1 MNRKRIIKFLFIAFI
16 ILIIIFLPYYFK
28 DYFIDFFQIPSSES
42 INEYMD
48 RVLSVIFFICIFCTI
63 SLIVIALES
72 FRHDSFVGKHLEKF
86 NFFILAIALI
96 FTAISSILQFVST
109 TQNSKVIETEQRSK
123 SIDRYFILK
132 EKYDL
137 AIKERGGRQFL
148 EERVKQLELISDLC
162 REDSKLFI
170 DDICFLIEEIGQ
182 DVQPLLYPCFQSIT
196 ILDDNNN
203 ETKKQLMTYL
213 DRSLTRNEQIL
224 LYWLSNSTK
233 GNEQFY
239 QEMVK
244 NNHLQ
249 EAIDFFDSQYAL
261 DDIINSMQKSN
272 FDVYDALK
280 IIPERD
286 NEMELRQKLEQ
297 EFTALYLHGCL
308 IGDRSCL
315 NKDKPHD
322 CVIKVFPKYV
332 ESAQIVLPST
342 IIEDEEEINA
352 KEEYDRKLNFLM
364 DKYWNMYIRDYS
376 FIDARR
382 EYIKQLEISISNV
395 KKELKEKSFIIS
407 PKTLQLKQEISEME
421 KNYSYHQIK
430 LRLAERFIE
439 NYQDNFVSSEDENVD
454 IDTMIQ
460 FAENRIRALK
470 LQKTHISNI
479 KNAKYCITKSLNSN
493 EPEHYGCTP
502 EQNWLRSKLENIPDK
517 VLQQMYDMRIKETEH
532 EIEQLQEQKRGKVTQ
547 LKSKNAKIAKTFLEK
562 NPLDR
567 MLFFILNDNF
577 ALIHTFSETW
587 KARFI
592 SKKTGWRDDE
602 TEEGDQHPKV

>member
-1 MNRKRIIKFLFIAFI
+1 MS
-16 ILIIIFLPYYFK
+16 YCFK
-28 DYFIDFFQIPSSES
+28 DYFIDFFQISSSES
-42 INEYMD
+42 INGYMN
-48 RVLSVIFFICIFCTI
+48 RVLSVVFSICILCSI
-63 SLIVIALES
+63 SFIAIALES
-72 FRHDSFVGKHLEKF
+72 FRRDSFVEKHLEKF

-109 TQNSKVIETEQRSK
+109 TQNSKVIETAQRSK

-148 EERVKQLELISDLC
+148 EERVKQLELISDLY
-162 REDSKLFI
+162 REDSEFFI
-170 DDICFLIEEIGQ
+170 DDICFLIEEIRQ

-196 ILDDNNN
+196 ILDDNND
-203 ETKKQLMTYL
+203 ETKKQLMMYL

-224 LYWLSNSTK
+224 LYWLSSSTK
-233 GNEQFY
+233 GNEEFS

-249 EAIDFFDSQYAL
+249 EAINFFGSQYAL
-261 DDIINSMQKSN
+261 DDIINSMHKSN
-272 FDVYDALK
+272 FDVYDAIK
-280 IIPERD
+280 IIPKRD
-286 NEMELRQKLEQ
+286 NEMEMRQKLEQ

-315 NKDKPHD
+315 NKDKSHD
-322 CVIKVFPKYV
+322 CVIKVFPKYL
-332 ESAQIVLPST
+332 ELAQIVLPST
-342 IIEDEEEINA
+342 IIEDEEEINE
-352 KEEYDRKLNFLM
+352 KEEYDRKLIFLM

-382 EYIKQLEISISNV
+382 ECIKQLEISILNV

-407 PKTLQLKQEISEME
+407 PKTLQLRQEISEME

-439 NYQDNFVSSEDENVD
+439 IYEDSLVSSEDENID

-460 FAENRIRALK
+460 FAESRIRALK

-479 KNAKYCITKSLNSN
+479 KNSKYCRTKSLESD
-493 EPEHYGCTP
+493 EREHYGCTP
-502 EQNWLRSKLENIPDK
+502 EQKWLWYKLKNIPDK
-517 VLQQMYDMRIKETEH
+517 VLQQMYDTRIKDTEH

-547 LKSKNAKIAKTFLEK
+547 LKSKNIKRAKTFLEK
-562 NPLDR
+562 NPLKR
-567 MLFFILNDNF
+567 MPFFILNDNF
-577 ALIHTFSETW
+577 ALIHTFPGTW
-587 KARFI
+587 KVGFI
-592 SKKTGWRDDE
+592 FKKTGWKDDE
-602 TEEGDQHPKV
+602 AEEGDHHPRV